1 VLVAIDAG
9 NSNVVVGVFQQGTLT
24 YAWRFATDAD
34 RMQDEWWAMLK
45 PLSEN
50 DHVSLSEASGAI
62 ISSVVPRL
70 TPKMVSMVRERLQI
84 DPIVISHELDLG
96 IGIHMDNPA
105 EVGADRLVNS
115 IAVQHL
121 YHAPAIVVDFGTA
134 TTFDIVSKSGDYVG
148 GAIAPGV
155 QLALD
160 ALTSRAARL
169 SAIELKVPDHAI
181 GKNTVVGV
189 QSGTVLGYVELV
201 NGMLDRISDELDGDP
216 AIIATGGLG
225 QLFHEHCPRIIAWE
239 PDLTLI
245 GLRLIFQRLQ
255 RGDQMAPVD

>member
-1 VLVAIDAG
+1 MIVAIDAG
-9 NSNVVVGVFQQGTLT
+9 NSNVVVGVFLEEQLT
-24 YAWRFATDAD
+24 HAWRFATDAD

-45 PLSEN
+45 
-50 DHVSLSEASGAI
+50 SLSEDDGVTLPDASGAI

-70 TPKMVSMVRERLQI
+70 TPKLVSMVRERLNI
-84 DPIVISHELDLG
+84 EPVVVSHELDLG
-96 IGIHMDNPA
+96 IGVQMDNPA

-121 YHAPAIVVDFGTA
+121 YYAPAIVVDFGTA
-134 TTFDIVSKSGDYVG
+134 TTFDIVASNGDYVG

-169 SAIELKVPDHAI
+169 SAIELKVPDQAI
-181 GKNTVVGV
+181 GHNTVVGI

-201 NGMLDRISDELDGDP
+201 NGMLNRISSELNGEP

-225 QLFHEHCPRIIAWE
+225 KLFHVHCPLITAWE
-239 PDLTLI
+239 PDLTLV
-245 GLRLIFQRLQ
+245 GLRLIFERLK
-255 RGDQMAPVD
+255 R